1 MKGFTMQQLYRTLF
15 LILIGSMLYGSFLF
29 AQFVGDDVFIVQG
42 DITSDMTLTNDKRY
56 QLIGFVNVRE
66 GATLTIEPG
75 TIIFGD
81 RESKATLIINRGA
94 YINAVGTP
102 QHPIVFTSP
111 QPPGFRE
118 PGDWGGIIMA
128 GYASVNTE
136 NGLFEIEGGT
146 GTIAGGGANPIDDD
160 SSGVM
165 KFVRLEYSGIAFA
178 PDNEV
183 NGLSMSGVGSRTVI
197 DYFQVSYN
205 GDDSFEWWGGTNNHK
220 YLISLGTVD
229 DDWDTDLGYSGKVQF
244 GLSIRHP
251 NIADIS
257 GSNGFETDGNP
268 TGNPEMLPRTS
279 PVFSNM
285 TVIGPRPTPT
295 SFSHQNFR
303 RGGHLRRATQT
314 SIFNS
319 IIMGWPTGLLL
330 DGSSVKDDAEEGNLA
345 IRNTIVAQGGITS
358 NVEGFD
364 ALAWFTNAEFG
375 NQYFDTS
382 AEVMLEAPFTLANP
396 NPVPKEGS
404 PAVSGADFSHAKLQD
419 PFFTPVSYLGAF
431 GPDGHRWDLPWAE
444 YNPQLADYSTVTSV
458 RTVTNEIPEG
468 FRLEQNFPNPFNPTT
483 VIEYS
488 VPRNSAVKI
497 TVFDQ
502 LGREIRT
509 IVDQELLPGTY
520 QTTFDA
526 AGLSSGTYFYKLSVD
541 GFETVKRMLLV
552 R

>member
-1 MKGFTMQQLYRTLF
+1 MHQLYRTLF
-15 LILIGSMLYGSFLF
+15 LILVGSVLYGSILF
-29 AQFVGDDVFIVQG
+29 AQFVGPDVVIVEG

-66 GATLTIEPG
+66 GATLTIESG

-102 QHPIVFTSP
+102 QYPIVFTSP

-118 PGDWGGIIMA
+118 PGDWGGIIIA

-146 GTIAGGGANPIDDD
+146 GTIAGGGVNPIDDD

-165 KFVRLEYSGIAFA
+165 KYVRLEYSGIAFA
-178 PDNEV
+178 PDNEI

-220 YLISLGTVD
+220 YLISLGAVD

-268 TGNPEMLPRTS
+268 TGDPNMLPRTA

-285 TVIGPRPTPT
+285 TVIGPQPTPT

-303 RGGHLRRATQT
+303 RGIHARRATRT
-314 SIFNS
+314 SAFNS
-319 IIMGWPTGLLL
+319 IFMGWPTGILL
-330 DGSSVKDDAEEGNLA
+330 DGTSVKEDAEAGELV
-345 IRNTIVAQGGITS
+345 IRNTIVAQGGVTT
-358 NVEGFD
+358 NVDGFD
-364 ALAWFTNAEFG
+364 SMAWFTTDGWG
-375 NQYFDTS
+375 NNYFETS
-382 AEVMLEAPFTLANP
+382 AEVMLDDPFNIANP
-396 NPVPKEGS
+396 NPVPKDGS
-404 PAVSGADFSHAKLQD
+404 PAASGADFSHAKLQD
-419 PFFTPVSYLGAF
+419 PFFAPVSYIGAF
-431 GPDGHRWDLPWAE
+431 APGGYRWDLPWAE
-444 YNPQLADYSTVTSV
+444 YNPQLADYSIVTSV
-458 RTVTNEIPEG
+458 RSVDRSIPEG
-468 FRLEQNFPNPFNPTT
+468 FKLEQNFPNPFNPST
-483 VIEYS
+483 VIEYTVPVQS
-488 VPRNSAVKI
+488 VVKI

-502 LGREIRT
+502 LGREVRT
-509 IVDQELLPGTY
+509 IVDQELQTGTY

-526 AGLSSGTYFYKLSVD
+526 AGLSSGTYYYKLSVD
-541 GFETVKRMLLV
+541 GFESVKRMLLV

>member
-1 MKGFTMQQLYRTLF
+1 MKGNPMKQLKQTLF
-15 LILIGSMLYGSFLF
+15 LILIGSTLYGSSLF
-29 AQFVGDDVFIVQG
+29 AQYVGPDVVIVQG

-81 RESKATLIINRGA
+81 RESKSTLIINRGA

-102 QHPIVFTSP
+102 QYPIIFTSP

-118 PGDWGGIIMA
+118 PGDWGGIIIA

-136 NGLFEIEGGT
+136 TGLFEVEGGT
-146 GTIAGGGANPIDDD
+146 GTIAGGGANPNDDD

-165 KFVRLEYSGIAFA
+165 KYVRIEYSGIAFA
-178 PDNEV
+178 PDNEI
-183 NGLSMSGVGSRTVI
+183 NGLSMAGVGRKTVL
-197 DYFQVSYN
+197 DYIQVSYN

-220 YLISLGTVD
+220 YLISLAAVD

-268 TGNPEMLPRTS
+268 TGDPNMLPRTA

-303 RGGHLRRATQT
+303 RGGHFRRATQT
-314 SIFNS
+314 SVFNS
-319 IIMGWPTGLLL
+319 IIMGWPTGILL
-330 DGSSVKDDAEEGNLA
+330 DGAVVKEDAENGNLA
-345 IRNTIVAQGGITS
+345 IRNTIVAQGGIAS
-358 NVEGFD
+358 NVDGFD
-364 ALAWFTNAEFG
+364 PMAWFLTNDFG
-375 NQYFDTS
+375 NQYFETS
-382 AEVMLEAPFTLANP
+382 AEVMLEDPFNLANP
-396 NPVPKEGS
+396 NPIPKQGS
-404 PAVSGADFSHAKLQD
+404 PAASGADFSHPKLQD
-419 PFFTPVSYLGAF
+419 PFFTAVSYIGAF
-431 GPDGHRWDLPWAE
+431 GPDGYRWDLPWAE
-444 YNPQLADYSTVTSV
+444 YNPQLADYTTVASV
-458 RTVTNEIPEG
+458 RQVARELPSG

-483 VIEYS
+483 VIEYT
-488 VPRNSAVKI
+488 VPYATHVTI
-497 TVFDQ
+497 TIYDQ
-502 LGREIRT
+502 LGRELRKL
-509 IVDQELLPGTY
+509 VDQELPAGTY
-520 QTTFDA
+520 QATFDA
-526 AGLSSGTYFYKLSVD
+526 AGLSSGTYFYKLSVE
-541 GFETVKRMLLV
+541 GFETMKRMV
-552 R
+552 YIK